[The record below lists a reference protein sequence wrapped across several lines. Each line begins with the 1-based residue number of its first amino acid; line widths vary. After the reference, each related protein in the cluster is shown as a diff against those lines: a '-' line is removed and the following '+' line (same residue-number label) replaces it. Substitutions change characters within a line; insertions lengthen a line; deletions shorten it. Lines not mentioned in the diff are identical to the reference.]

1 VNFIHFGKWLN
12 SIGLGSGWYALMV
25 FWSFRNFRLFII
37 WKFIELCGECWGR
50 FRLVTVWKFK
60 NGGFI
65 FWELIGVYW
74 GGRCLGLGH

>member
-1 VNFIHFGKWLN
+1 
-12 SIGLGSGWYALMV
+12 M
-25 FWSFRNFRLFII
+25 
-37 WKFIELCGECWGR
+37 

-65 FWELIGVYW
+65 FWELIGVYG